1 MAETVIVRQNRAF
14 ETEILAADPHDP
26 HAEHFHPVEY
36 LHQLTPYGMLLA
48 GLAACTAI
56 VLHTYA
62 QYHDV
67 ALDEV
72 ELRAQYDRVFA
83 EDCKH
88 CEGIE
93 EYEEQI
99 EEEIALIGD
108 LTTQERSKLLVISR
122 QCPIHKI
129 LSHGIEVRSHL
140 AEEPTPDE
148 AA

>member
-1 MAETVIVRQNRAF
+1 MF
-14 ETEILAADPHDP
+14 ETEFLAADPHVPD
-26 HAEHFHPVEY
+26 AEHVYPVEHI
-36 LHQLTPYGMLLA
+36 HQLTPYGMLLA

-62 QYHDV
+62 QHHDV

-99 EEEIALIGD
+99 EEEIVLIGD
-108 LTTQERSKLLVISR
+108 LTAQERSKLLMISR
-122 QCPIHKI
+122 QCSIHKI

-140 AEEPTPDE
+140 VEEPTPDE